1 MLLERMILIT
11 ANGDRLRVDSQLKG
25 AFKMAGYLVVS
36 FSKLGC
42 MRKTRPI
49 SHTTPMLKRERER
62 ERERVK
68 ETETETERKIEIL
81 CSLSA
86 IISCTINT
94 SLESKWKLPNDSVQ
108 ELKGLT
114 NCLAK

>member
-36 FSKLGC
+36 FSKLGY

-49 SHTTPMLKRERER
+49 SQTTPILMRERER
-62 ERERVK
+62 EKVK
-68 ETETETERKIEIL
+68 ETETETKRQNEIL
-81 CSLSA
+81 CSLSV
-86 IISCTINT
+86 IISCTINR
-94 SLESKWKLPNDSVQ
+94 SLKCKWKLPNDFVQ
-108 ELKGLT
+108 DLKGLT

>member
-62 ERERVK
+62 ERESQRDRDRDREK
-68 ETETETERKIEIL
+68 
-81 CSLSA
+81 
-86 IISCTINT
+86 
-94 SLESKWKLPNDSVQ
+94 D
-108 ELKGLT
+108 
-114 NCLAK
+114 